1 MSRWHRRAART
12 SANNVKKKRRVRFT
26 MPGAACQG
34 LDSGSVCLV
43 GRPILAAGRLFRR
56 PEPAESRLRAEL
68 PAPQTKLTHYQGLW
82 YLDPPADW
90 FYDRQ
95 IKGEQW
101 RISRSNSRYCGGASR
116 ASIRNGRHRLL
127 GGGIYLAR
135 GFSPASPAC
144 APRATSSKN
153 LSAARSCTPPAAST
167 SRPRSYSSGIAATA

>member
-34 LDSGSVCLV
+34 LDSGSVCLL
-43 GRPILAAGRLFRR
+43 GRPILAAGRLLGGQ
-56 PEPAESRLRAEL
+56 SRLKAGCGQNC
-68 PAPQTKLTHYQGLW
+68 PPHKTKLTHYQGLW

-167 SRPRSYSSGIAATA
+167 SKPRSYSSGIAATA